1 MTRYGWLLSLA
12 LIPGLAFAKIPDK
25 INLDG
30 VWKVQLS
37 GIRQDSE
44 INLPS
49 TTDMACLGTPLDS
62 ASMSDDEKYRRLAR
76 RFSYIG
82 PAVYSREVEITP
94 EMAGKPLE
102 LTLERVIWKS
112 TAKLGGVAANDTL
125 YSLVSPHRHIF
136 SKGLKAGKHLLEVEI
151 VNMTFLRAISL
162 IPTPMTHRQCGMVSS
177 ARFLLERFLK

>member
-30 VWKVQLS
+30 VWKIQLS

-49 TTDMACLGTPLDS
+49 TTDMARLGTPLDS
-62 ASMSDDEKYRRLAR
+62 ASMSDDEKCRRLAR

-94 EMAGKPLE
+94 EIAGKPLE
-102 LTLERVIWKS
+102 LTLESDR
-112 TAKLGGVAANDTL
+112 
-125 YSLVSPHRHIF
+125 
-136 SKGLKAGKHLLEVEI
+136 
-151 VNMTFLRAISL
+151 L
-162 IPTPMTHRQCGMVSS
+162 I
-177 ARFLLERFLK
+177 